1 MSAFFKPVHA
11 VLLQLCD
18 APYELVVRP
27 EINTKDVK
35 IGGRYF
41 LHDGREARVLTWLND
56 YQDGGA
62 NGLIATLQRLE
73 VQDDTKQNTG
83 GSKGYTNALDALG
96 SVCTGVAHWVRNEV
110 GQKAAEEIAKLEQ
123 RCAEEKAALESQ
135 LKTAR
140 EERDEFAKEAW
151 ELNDKLKKQLAAA
164 KRLAR
169 KKRRAK

>member
-1 MSAFFKPVHA
+1 MSAFFRPVHA

-18 APYELVVRP
+18 APYNLVVRT
-27 EINTKDVK
+27 ETDTEKVK
-35 IGGRYF
+35 IGDRYF
-41 LHDGREARVLTWLND
+41 LRDGREARVLTWLND

-73 VQDDTKQNTG
+73 VQDDTKQNAG

-110 GQKAAEEIAKLEQ
+110 GQKAEEEIAKLNGEH
-123 RCAEEKAALESQ
+123 AAEKAALEGR
-135 LKTAR
+135 LKDANDARDSTA
-140 EERDEFAKEAW
+140 KTAW
-151 ELNDKLKKQLAAA
+151 ELIAKLEKQLAAT